1 MFAEAARVVT
11 ACGERGESATW
22 RVRLAIRVRPPAD
35 GRAVVGAEDGSG
47 VVGAIV
53 VGSAVGDSVGW
64 ADGRAVVGAAEGDGV
79 GWADGRAV
87 VGENV
92 GPCVGAAV
100 GAQATVAVE
109 DCA

>member
-1 MFAEAARVVT
+1 MS
-11 ACGERGESATW
+11 CGASVGPGRDRGT
-22 RVRLAIRVRPPAD
+22 
-35 GRAVVGAEDGSG
+35 GRAAATARPSWARGSAPASSVVVGASSS
-47 VVGAIV
+47 VAR
-53 VGSAVGDSVGW
+53 VGDEVGV
-64 ADGRAVVGAAEGDGV
+64 GRRQRAVVGAAEGDGV

-100 GAQATVAVE
+100 GAHATVAVE